1 MASQVRPRTVKGIS
15 RAIRMVELI
24 SVEQTVGVVYCCW
37 RKRETIQVPLR
48 DTVDIFG
55 AKSEADSDFITRD
68 DLVASYVIRI
78 MGSIR
83 SRIRKSV
90 VVVDNHGQ

>member
-15 RAIRMVELI
+15 LAIRMDELI
-24 SVEQTVGVVYCCW
+24 SVKKAVGVVYCSW
-37 RKRETIQVPLR
+37 RKRETIQVSLSE
-48 DTVDIFG
+48 TVDMFG
-55 AKSEADSDFITRD
+55 AKSEADSDFIARN

-83 SRIRKSV
+83 GRIREGV